1 LFDKKEELLNK
12 ENKMPLWGTEDTAAA
27 KPQIGGRAYNA
38 AKAREIFATTAGW
51 SQVGAGRATTGT
63 QHELLVAMRGLST
76 VLIGGTGQTAGTSTQ
91 VKASITS
98 MNWNIDSYSYAAG
111 GSIAAGTALSISVN
125 FNEAITVTGGA
136 PTLAVNNDSRANL
149 SFAYNASLSTANRM
163 TFVKEYGV
171 NNSAAQATDVLS
183 VAGTNQV
190 AAGGATIVGADGQAA
205 LITHAAGGPGDLT
218 VAA

>member
-1 LFDKKEELLNK
+1 
-12 ENKMPLWGTEDTAAA
+12 MPLWGTEDTAAA

-38 AKAREIFATTAGW
+38 EKAREIFATSAGW
-51 SQVGAGRATTGT
+51 SQVGAGRATTGK

-76 VLIGGTGQTAGTSTQ
+76 VLMGGTGAGDVGTSTE

-136 PTLAVNNDSRANL
+136 PTLTVNNDSRANL
-149 SFAYNASLSTANRM
+149 TFAYNASLSTANRM
-163 TFVKEYGV
+163 TFVLEI
-171 NNSAAQATDVLS
+171 AAAHASLQAGDVLS
-183 VAGTNQV
+183 VNATNQV
-190 AAGGATIVGADGQAA
+190 AAGGATIAGADGQAA
-205 LITHAAGGPGDLT
+205 LITHTGLGPGDLT
-218 VAA
+218 VVA

>member
-1 LFDKKEELLNK
+1 
-12 ENKMPLWGTEDTAAA
+12 MPLWGTEDTAAA

-38 AKAREIFATTAGW
+38 EKAREIYATAAGW
-51 SQVGAGRATTGT
+51 SQVGAGRATAGKQDET
-63 QHELLVAMRGLST
+63 LVAIRGLGT
-76 VLIGGTGQTAGTSTQ
+76 VLMGDGGATDL
-91 VKASITS
+91 KANITS

-136 PTLAVNNDSRANL
+136 PTLTVNNDSRANL
-149 SFAYNASLSTANRM
+149 TFAYNASLSTANRM
-163 TFVKEYGV
+163 TFVKEYGT

-183 VAGTNQV
+183 VAGNNKV
-190 AAGGATIVGADGQAA
+190 AAGGATIAGADGQAA
-205 LITHAAGGPGDLT
+205 LITHTGLGPGDLT